1 MAVGSIDLKR
11 VLRFDLNGIH
21 IEKPRLVGGRGK
33 ENIPGVEIGM
43 EDPVLA
49 TLVKQLADG
58 GKSAGAGGGGGA
70 SGKK

>member
-1 MAVGSIDLKR
+1 MAVGGIDLKR

-49 TLVKQLADG
+49 TFIK
-58 GKSAGAGGGGGA
+58 
-70 SGKK
+70 